1 MRKNASAWYAKPS
14 LALLL
19 APVLMTMGCAT
30 STPQSVAYQPPAPPA
45 DLAAPCADLP
55 LIEQGDAQ
63 TVALWIVD
71 AVESYKDC
79 QARQSGLV
87 RAWPGITFNQAL
99 KRTFFG
105 D

>member
-1 MRKNASAWYAKPS
+1 MKQNASAWYAKPLFALS
-14 LALLL
+14 LAL
-19 APVLMTMGCAT
+19 VSLMMGCASQT
-30 STPQSVAYQPPAPPA
+30 RPSVAYQPPAPPA

-71 AVESYKDC
+71 TVESYKDC

>member
-1 MRKNASAWYAKPS
+1 MKKNASVLCGRWLLVP
-14 LALLL
+14 LL
-19 APVLMTMGCAT
+19 ASVSMLAACST
-30 STPQSVAYQPPAPPA
+30 STKQYAPYQPPAPPA

-71 AVESYKDC
+71 TAEAYKDC
-79 QARQSGLV
+79 QAKHTGLL
-87 RAWPGITFNQAL
+87 RAWPGMTFNDAL

-105 D
+105 E